1 MKRLQKGDVVKCR
14 DLNEMLNMDKF
25 LAHDG
30 YSTDYKFRHNGE
42 RVFWL
47 VIDSDERK
55 WRA

>member
-42 RVFWL
+42 KVFWL

-55 WRA
+55 WK